1 MNNALPIQIPARR
14 LKANGSF
21 DAESLHGAAFL
32 RQQESFS
39 DGCQRRTAVELFA
52 GIGLVH
58 EAIHPL
64 GWKVILANDNDP
76 KKASAYR
83 ANFPDVEFNVADVR
97 QLDLRELPAVQL
109 ITASFPCIDLS
120 QAGNREG
127 LNGEHSSL
135 VRTFLDKVSEL
146 ESVGKKPEFLLIEN
160 VPNLLS
166 IHEGAALDEILHT
179 LAGLK
184 YGFDLVQVD
193 AKHFT
198 PQSRNRVFV
207 IAVDLARH
215 ELNQRPLPSDN
226 LHRHKVRDAYLRHP
240 KLPWFFFDFPALPVR
255 ELSLRDVLEDV
266 SAGDSS
272 WWDKEQM
279 DYFWSL
285 LEADHKVRLKSV
297 LAAGSNHVFTAV
309 RRLRRRRK
317 REQIFNIRFDGL
329 ASCLRTPRGGSSTQ
343 YVIVTEDVKIRGR
356 RLTGLEAARLQG
368 VCLSDYSP
376 DYKLVGSETDIRFA
390 FGDAVCVPALKW
402 VVEHSI
408 EQLLPTQSVR
418 IVKPTSLQKHLVFD

>member
-1 MNNALPIQIPARR
+1 LNNALQIQIPTRTAKLR
-14 LKANGSF
+14 ASF
-21 DAESLHGAAFL
+21 DAQLLHQ
-32 RQQESFS
+32 RESFS
-39 DGCQRRTAVELFA
+39 EEGEKKTAVELFA

-58 EAIHPL
+58 EAIYPL
-64 GWKVILANDNDP
+64 GWKVVLANDNDP
-76 KKASAYR
+76 KKSNAYQ
-83 ANFPDVEFNVADVR
+83 ANYPDVPFNLEDVR
-97 QLDLRELPAVQL
+97 RLDLRELPAVQL
-109 ITASFPCIDLS
+109 ITASFPCVDLS

-135 VRTFLDKVSEL
+135 VRTFLDKVGEL
-146 ESVGKKPEFLLIEN
+146 VSVRKKPEFLLVEN

-198 PQSRNRVFV
+198 PQSRNRVFI

-215 ELNQRPLPSDN
+215 ELNQRAFPSDN

-240 KLPWFFFDFPALPVR
+240 KLPWFFFDFPPMPAR
-255 ELSLRDVLEDV
+255 QLSLRDILEDV
-266 SAGDSS
+266 PAKDSS
-272 WWDKEQM
+272 WWDEKQM
-279 DYFWSL
+279 EYFWTL
-285 LEADHKVRLKSV
+285 LEHDHKIRLKSV
-297 LAAGSNHVFTAV
+297 LATGTNHVFTAV

-343 YVIVTEDVKIRGR
+343 YVILTANGKIQGR

-368 VCLSDYSP
+368 VCLPDYSP
-376 DYKLVGSETDIRFA
+376 DYKLVGSETDVRFA

-408 EQLLPTQSVR
+408 EELIPTLGVR
-418 IVKPTSLQKHLVFD
+418 NGKATSLQKNLVFD